1 MSSRNGKI
9 GGGVGE
15 EQKRRG
21 SSAALPPSLK
31 LRRTGRLPQNDRSG
45 GARKAPA
52 MPPLEQ
58 ILKGRRIL
66 LTGATGFLGKVFL
79 YVLLRSHPEIGRIY
93 LLIRGDQRSAASRFR
108 REILDSPVFGRL
120 REDLGDSFTKLVEQK
135 IAILPGDITLGNLI
149 ADDASGHAPAN
160 LDAVVHCA

>member
-15 EQKRRG
+15 DQKRRG
-21 SSAALPPSLK
+21 SSAAL
-31 LRRTGRLPQNDRSG
+31 RLPQNDRSG

-93 LLIRGDQRSAASRFR
+93 LLIRGAKSSIPLYSRSSALRSAA
-108 REILDSPVFGRL
+108 
-120 REDLGDSFTKLVEQK
+120 
-135 IAILPGDITLGNLI
+135 
-149 ADDASGHAPAN
+149 ASSG
-160 LDAVVHCA
+160 